1 MTLYRDA
8 DRFQRALLRH
18 ESQAANEMVQA
29 YGQAWRSIKKRLDEL
44 LKKMQVERAAGR
56 DVSLSWLF
64 EQQRLETLQRQVEA
78 ELRRWAADAEPRIIA
93 LQREAIEA
101 AQLQAEAETM
111 VALGTP
117 PPGVTI
123 AQVKSS
129 WTRLNREAITDL
141 VGFTTNGTP
150 LRRLLD
156 ELGVEAGQQVR
167 EALISGMA
175 AGENPRRIARRVKEA
190 FGGDLVRALRVARTE
205 TMRAYRTAAVRSY
218 QANDDVVKGWIWNA
232 ACDTRTCVACWAMHG
247 TTHSLDDEFEDHP
260 NGRCA
265 RSPWVK
271 TWAELGFEGMPE
283 KPPMKSGEERFAE
296 LTAEEQDKILGRAG
310 GAAYRAG
317 EITLSDLQT
326 TRTSAVWGTHVQR
339 KSLKGALGGERAA
352 IWQNKV
358 AGKET

>member
-8 DRFQRALLRH
+8 DRFRRALLRH

-123 AQVKSS
+123 APSCV
-129 WTRLNREAITDL
+129 TVNE
-141 VGFTTNGTP
+141 
-150 LRRLLD
+150 
-156 ELGVEAGQQVR
+156 
-167 EALISGMA
+167 M
-175 AGENPRRIARRVKEA
+175 GEKHRRIHHCIEWR
-190 FGGDLVRALRVARTE
+190 
-205 TMRAYRTAAVRSY
+205 
-218 QANDDVVKGWIWNA
+218 
-232 ACDTRTCVACWAMHG
+232 
-247 TTHSLDDEFEDHP
+247 
-260 NGRCA
+260 
-265 RSPWVK
+265 
-271 TWAELGFEGMPE
+271 
-283 KPPMKSGEERFAE
+283 
-296 LTAEEQDKILGRAG
+296 
-310 GAAYRAG
+310 
-317 EITLSDLQT
+317 
-326 TRTSAVWGTHVQR
+326 SAVPCIVSEKYR
-339 KSLKGALGGERAA
+339 K
-352 IWQNKV
+352 
-358 AGKET
+358 T